1 MIDITITPDQIVLL
15 EWGMFRLTGTIAF
28 TWLVMAIMLVLT
40 WLTTRRI
47 SIGPRVPRWQSILE
61 TLVSFMRT
69 QIREISRKE
78 PHRYLP
84 FIGTLFLFIS
94 VSNLLEVVPGYH
106 APTGSINTTVA
117 LALAVFLAVPFFGI
131 SERGLIGYLKLYAQP
146 TPIMLP
152 FNVIS
157 ELTRTVALAVR
168 LFGNVMS
175 GGLVAAVLL
184 ALVPL
189 FVPVILQVV
198 GLLIGQVQAYI
209 FAVLAAVY
217 IGAATQRRTQV
228 ETAATGSSEV
238 THG

>member
-15 EWGMFRLTGTIAF
+15 QWGIFRLTGTIVF
-28 TWLVMAIMLVLT
+28 TWVVIAVVLVLT
-40 WLTTRRI
+40 WLATRHI
-47 SIGPRVPRWQSILE
+47 SIGPKVSRWQSTLE

-69 QIREISRKE
+69 QVAETTRQQ
-78 PHRYLP
+78 PDRYLP
-84 FIGTLFLFIS
+84 FLGTLFFFIS

-117 LALAVFLAVPFFGI
+117 LALTVFFAVPFFGI

-152 FNVIS
+152 FNIIS

-189 FVPVILQVV
+189 FVPVVLEVM

-209 FAVLAAVY
+209 FAVLSAVY
-217 IGAATQRRTQV
+217 VGAATQRRAQT
-228 ETAATGSSEV
+228 ETAATGV
-238 THG
+238 RR